1 LLKLR
6 RFWDNRMSLIVL
18 ASRTFKAEDQHLFAD
33 LSGDANPIH
42 LDSIAARRSQA
53 GGVVVHG
60 IHAALWA
67 LDKLVETNRITGEI
81 VSLEVQFRN
90 FIEVGKQVE
99 LVLRSREDKVV
110 RAMIRCGK
118 LTTISLT
125 AILGT
130 RTTIVR
136 GEPPNNARTV
146 TEWDKPANFTRLAE
160 LAQLSGWI
168 ELPPPVEIQRYFP
181 NAASAIG
188 PSRVWS
194 IALLSRLVGM
204 ICPGLHSLFAGFT
217 LELVNSSPRQEA
229 IGFQVTEI
237 DERFRMVRMKVSGAG
252 VDGLVQTFLRWPP
265 VAQPALREIMYLVD
279 PTEFADSTALIIGGS
294 RGLGALTA
302 KIIAAGGGK
311 VVVSYD
317 VGQAD
322 AEAVIEEIRTQTSN
336 SGCRAFAYN
345 IHKGAATQLKHLNT
359 NVTHLYYFA
368 TGPIVR
374 QKEGPFAW
382 DLFDEFSRM
391 YVKGF
396 YDCCNYLS
404 EHMPQSLTIFYPSS
418 VFVESNPPEMTE
430 YSMAKMVGEM
440 LCDKINRAGGRTHII
455 VKRLPRLLTDQTAAV
470 LPMTRD
476 ESLKVMLPVVR
487 NVQSF
492 QGQYESFRPK

>member
-1 LLKLR
+1 
-6 RFWDNRMSLIVL
+6 MSRITL
-18 ASRTFKAEDQHLFAD
+18 AARSFETEDQHLFAD
-33 LSGDANPIH
+33 LSGDLNPIH
-42 LDSIAARRSQA
+42 LDPIAARRSQA

-67 LDKLVETNRITGEI
+67 LDKLVEAGVITGEI
-81 VSLEVQFRN
+81 VSLKVQFTN
-90 FIEVGKQVE
+90 FIEIGKQVE
-99 LVLRSREDKVV
+99 LVLLSREDKSL
-110 RAMIRCGK
+110 RAVLYRGK
-118 LTTISLT
+118 LTTVSLLVT
-125 AILGT
+125 LGT
-130 RTTIVR
+130 RNGIIRTER
-136 GEPPNNARTV
+136 PNNAPTV
-146 TEWDKPANFTRLAE
+146 AAKDQPANFTRLVE
-160 LAQLSGWI
+160 MAQLSGWMQI
-168 ELPPPVEIQRYFP
+168 PAPVNKIQRYFP

-188 PSRVWS
+188 AYRAWA

-204 ICPGLHSLFAGFT
+204 ICPGLYSLFAGFT
-217 LELVNSSPRQEA
+217 LELVNSSPRQDG

-237 DERFRMVRMKVSGAG
+237 DERFRMVRMNVSGAG
-252 VDGLVQTFLRWPP
+252 VDGVVQAFLRWPP
-265 VAQPALREIMYLVD
+265 VAQAALREIMNVVA
-279 PTEFADSTALIIGGS
+279 PSEFADSTALIIGGS

-336 SGCRAFAYN
+336 SSCRAFGYN
-345 IHKGAATQLKHLNT
+345 IHKEAATQLKYLNT

-368 TGPIVR
+368 TGPIAR

-382 DLFDEFSRM
+382 DLFDEFIRM

-404 EHMPQSLTIFYPSS
+404 AHVSQTLTVFYPSS

-430 YSMAKMVGEM
+430 YSMAKMAGEM
-440 LCDKINRAGGRTHII
+440 LCDKMNRAGGRTYII
-455 VKRLPRLLTDQTAAV
+455 VKRLPRLLTDQTATV

-476 ESLKVMLPVVR
+476 ESLKVMLPIVR

-492 QGQYESFRPK
+492 RPGLQSLVETSGQ